1 MIDCLY
7 LPCKQTLPVSL
18 QMNQTEMSVINT
30 LSNQYYIYMKRGEK
44 PIPWN
49 IYDINPPINF
59 GSATYFTKVLQ
70 TIENSFQVRNLV
82 FYITWDQIDELP
94 SYGKNVVVLVIGD
107 EWYRIPKYAHK
118 VRAVFKCIGTRPI
131 LGCNLFRKP
140 SLLNLLT
147 AIQFLRVLVVGFPG
161 LINYHFHKLK
171 SLLLGEDP
179 MGKIY
184 EIPLGYNNSK
194 DMPIKN
200 VEDRLYETYFSGSV
214 IHIPYPVWSLKYWLG
229 TPKALARK
237 LMISSLKKFQ
247 QKNPGL
253 KIELSITGGFRN
265 RTTEDERSYC
275 EIMMD
280 TKICL
285 VPRGT
290 SFETTRLFEGMKYGC
305 ILVTEALP
313 SRWYLDGA
321 PVIQIKD
328 WQDLERILRNLLNNK
343 QLMQELHHKS
353 LNWWQHKCS
362 EASVGNYI
370 MEKLTRDIPVQNKNV
385 VNLSTSLTPP

>member
-1 MIDCLY
+1 
-7 LPCKQTLPVSL
+7 
-18 QMNQTEMSVINT
+18 MNQTEMSVINA
-30 LSNQYYIYMKRGEK
+30 LANQYYIYMKRGEQ
-44 PIPWN
+44 PIPWD

-59 GSATYFTKVLQ
+59 GSATYFTKILQ
-70 TIENSFQVRNLV
+70 ILENSLQVSGLI
-82 FYITWDQIDELP
+82 FYLTWDEIDELP
-94 SYGKNVVVLVIGD
+94 SYGTNVVVLVIGD

-118 VRAVFKCIGTRPI
+118 VRAVFKCIGIKPI
-131 LGCNLFRKP
+131 LGCNPLRKL

-147 AIQFLRVLVVGFPG
+147 LIQFLGVLLVGLPG
-161 LINYHFHKLK
+161 LINYHFHKFK
-171 SLLLGEDP
+171 SLFLGEDP
-179 MGKIY
+179 IGKIY

-200 VEDRLYETYFSGSV
+200 IEDRLYETYFSGSI
-214 IHIPYPVWSLKYWLG
+214 IHIPYPLWSLKYWLG

-237 LMISSLKKFQ
+237 LMISSLNKFQ
-247 QKNPGL
+247 KKNPGL
-253 KIELSITGGFRN
+253 NIELSITGGYRN

-305 ILVTEALP
+305 ILVAEALP

-321 PVIQIKD
+321 PIIQIKD
-328 WQDLERILRNLLNNK
+328 WQDLESILGNLIDNK
-343 QLMQELHHKS
+343 QLMEELHYKS

-362 EASVGNYI
+362 EASVGDYI
-370 MEKLTRDIPVQNKNV
+370 IEKLNGDIPLWKKHAAE
-385 VNLSTSLTPP
+385 LSMSLTPP